1 MIGMSYQR
9 RQCLK
14 NQKDEFTERVKKS
27 DVPGRDPLDKC
38 MMV

>member
-1 MIGMSYQR
+1 MVLKR
-9 RQCLK
+9 RVGLGY
-14 NQKDEFTERVKKS
+14 QKDEFTERVKKS